1 MEWVLLLFLWVAT
14 GFFLFFI
21 IIHDLN
27 NASFE
32 VVSVIAVTQDSI

>member
-1 MEWVLLLFLWVAT
+1 MGLVTFFLWVAT
-14 GFFLFFI
+14 GFFLFLI